1 NARNG
6 TVFTWGGRMV
16 IKNASYKSDF
26 RPIDP
31 NCTCTTCRN
40 FSRAYIRHLFSVGEV
55 LALRLATAHN
65 IHFYMELVQKARQ
78 AILEKHYKAF
88 KEAFYSD
95 YKVIETESYSK
106 PIKRRK

>member
-1 NARNG
+1 
-6 TVFTWGGRMV
+6 
-16 IKNASYKSDF
+16 
-26 RPIDP
+26 
-31 NCTCTTCRN
+31 TCTTCRN